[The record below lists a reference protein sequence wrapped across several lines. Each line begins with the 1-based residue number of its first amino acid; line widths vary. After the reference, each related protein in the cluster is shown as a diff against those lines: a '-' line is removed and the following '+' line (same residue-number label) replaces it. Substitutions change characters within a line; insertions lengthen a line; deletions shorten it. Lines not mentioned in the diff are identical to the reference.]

1 MRDKLKI
8 AGIAKLPTRW
18 GNFKVVAFD
27 KNQKGINDIALI
39 KGTIK
44 NKKGVLVRI
53 QSECLTGEVFG
64 SLRCDCQEQLERS
77 LQIINKNEGG
87 TIIYLRQEG
96 RGIGLR
102 NKILAY
108 QLQDQG
114 LDTVEANLAL
124 GLPVDGRNF
133 KIAAQ
138 ILNLLQVKSIKLLTN
153 NPQKASQLKK
163 DGIIVEKI
171 IPIQPTE
178 TKYNRR
184 YLLTK
189 KTKLEQRL

>member
-1 MRDKLKI
+1 
-8 AGIAKLPTRW
+8 
-18 GNFKVVAFD
+18 
-27 KNQKGINDIALI
+27 
-39 KGTIK
+39 
-44 NKKGVLVRI
+44 
-53 QSECLTGEVFG
+53 
-64 SLRCDCQEQLERS
+64 
-77 LQIINKNEGG
+77 
-87 TIIYLRQEG
+87 
-96 RGIGLR
+96 
-102 NKILAY
+102 
-108 QLQDQG
+108 
-114 LDTVEANLAL
+114 VEANLAL